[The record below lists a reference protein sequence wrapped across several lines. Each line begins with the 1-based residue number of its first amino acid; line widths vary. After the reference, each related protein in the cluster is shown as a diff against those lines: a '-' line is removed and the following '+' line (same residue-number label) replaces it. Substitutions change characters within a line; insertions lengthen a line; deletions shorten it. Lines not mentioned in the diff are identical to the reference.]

1 MDETP
6 FQIGYRIG
14 RRDALIGLLAIAL
27 AASPV
32 LVLTLLIL
40 EVI

>member
-1 MDETP
+1 MKTTLTVI
-6 FQIGYRIG
+6 F
-14 RRDALIGLLAIAL
+14 AIAL